1 MVMMMAKIRKI
12 PQRMCVGCREMKS
25 KRELIRVVRSPEGVL
40 SLDNTG
46 KRPGRG
52 AYICPNIDCFNL
64 AIKGKRIQ
72 KALEV
77 ELSEEI
83 EDSIKKQIKGMESGM

>member
-1 MVMMMAKIRKI
+1 
-12 PQRMCVGCREMKS
+12 MKS

>member
-1 MVMMMAKIRKI
+1 MMAKVRKT
-12 PQRMCVGCREMKS
+12 PQRMCVGCREMKN
-25 KRELIRVVRSPEGVL
+25 KRELIRLVRSPEGVL
-40 SLDNTG
+40 SLDMTG
-46 KRPGRG
+46 KKPGRG
-52 AYICPNIDCFNL
+52 AYICPNIDCFNI

-83 EDSIKKQIKGMESGM
+83 EDSIKKQIKKLESGM